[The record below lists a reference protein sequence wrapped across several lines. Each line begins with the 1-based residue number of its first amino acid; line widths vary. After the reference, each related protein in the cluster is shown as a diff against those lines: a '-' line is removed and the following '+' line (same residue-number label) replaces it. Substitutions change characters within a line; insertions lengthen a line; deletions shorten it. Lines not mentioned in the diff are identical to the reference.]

1 MALSVPLSDD
11 VLDHLFYK
19 ARSLV
24 DWQDKPVSLET
35 LKTLYDLVKMGPT
48 SANSCPLRILFLTTE
63 AAKQR
68 LLPHLHEGNVHQ
80 TKTAP
85 VVALLA
91 NDMDFPQHFPALFP
105 VAQAWFQG
113 NAPLIA
119 ETAMRNASMQ
129 GGYFIMAARALGLD
143 CGPISGFDAEGVNR
157 DFFSESP
164 YTSWKINF
172 LCNIGYGD
180 ARTLKPRLP
189 RLAFETACLVV

>member
-19 ARSLV
+19 ARSFTA
-24 DWQDKPVSLET
+24 WQDKPVSLET

-48 SANSCPLRILFLTTE
+48 SANSCPLRIVFLTTE

-68 LLPHLHEGNVHQ
+68 LLPHLHEGNVAQ

-91 NDMDFPQHFPALFP
+91 NDMDFPQHFPTLFP
-105 VAQAWFQG
+105 AAQAWFQD
-113 NAPLIA
+113 NAPLIE

-189 RLAFETACLVV
+189 RLPFETACRVG